1 MGHTAASASRSV
13 HICTHHLAGR
23 ALVVVATACE
33 KARSR
38 SLEAAVPRAWN
49 APGIASR
56 SSVEVVES
64 ALCDP
69 LDVPA
74 GMIADAGLR
83 RDTDSDSDSDRR
95 VPGEPTIGG
104 EVDATDDAG
113 RTGRGDV
120 ESADE
125 AVALRDD
132 RGPGRKAA
140 EVIESYG
147 TRPLPLASSRASIDG
162 SEGGLSMTEKADDG
176 EGEGGRGGGD
186 ETGTTGA
193 GIEGRV

>member
-1 MGHTAASASRSV
+1 M
-13 HICTHHLAGR
+13 
-23 ALVVVATACE
+23 
-33 KARSR
+33 
-38 SLEAAVPRAWN
+38 
-49 APGIASR
+49 
-56 SSVEVVES
+56 
-64 ALCDP
+64 
-69 LDVPA
+69 
-74 GMIADAGLR
+74 
-83 RDTDSDSDSDRR
+83 
-95 VPGEPTIGG
+95 PGEPTAGG
-104 EVDATDDAG
+104 EVDATDDDAG
-113 RTGRGDV
+113 RTTGRGDV
-120 ESADE
+120 ESAED
-125 AVALRDD
+125 AVALRDE